1 MLAFVDNQKK
11 QKDLAEGS
19 AFSALTDL
27 GGAIAGGL
35 NVFKK
40 DDDDEKELDDVV
52 KRRSNESEENDEM
65 QFLRMY

>member
-1 MLAFVDNQKK
+1 
-11 QKDLAEGS
+11 LAEGS